1 MREMYWEQFLT
12 SGRIEDYLNYKN
24 STAAGRDGEKQA
36 EEDGDKPET
45 EMPGGTQKGSREK
58 EMG

>member
-24 STAAGRDGEKQA
+24 SAAAGRDGKKQA
-36 EEDGDKPET
+36 EEDGEKPET
-45 EMPGGTQKGSREK
+45 ELPGSMQK